1 MPNVYTRTGD
11 TGLTGLFG
19 GSRVP
24 KLDPGVEAYG
34 TVDEANSAIGEAK
47 ALATDASIKATLHGI
62 QQRLFVLAAEL
73 ASDEAGRAILDNTIC
88 AADVKDLEDL
98 IDMCLSV
105 TGPQRNFVVPG
116 RDVPSS
122 ALHAARTVV
131 RRAERRV
138 LAMAT
143 QRDVRAEVIK
153 YLNRL
158 SDTLFALARLSEHQ
172 FDLAHIKQVV
182 RDAVEKVLGAQ
193 AEIPGQARDDG
204 GFGHPGEVSRHPGEV
219 SRHPGERRDLDAG
232 DAGAG
237 GQIPGQAR
245 DDGVRHAGEP
255 RHPGEPSRH
264 PGERRDLD
272 PAPDRAD
279 PAGYDLAVLKRMAE
293 AAEAQARAMGVP
305 IVFAG
310 VDSGGNLML
319 LHRMADSLL
328 ASIDIAINKAFTS
341 AAFKLP
347 TSALKDASAP
357 SGELHGIQ
365 NSNAGRVVVFGGGV
379 PVFAE
384 GRIVGGIGVSG
395 GTVDEDVRIVMKAIA
410 AGQKENQR

>member
-11 TGLTGLFG
+11 KGLTGLFG

-34 TVDEANSAIGEAK
+34 TVDEANAAIGAAK
-47 ALATDASIKATLHGI
+47 ALATDEPIRNTLHGI

-73 ASDEAGRAILDNTIC
+73 ASDEAGRAILDNTIG

-116 RDVPSS
+116 RDVPSA
-122 ALHAARTVV
+122 ALHQARTVA

-138 LAMAT
+138 LKMAT
-143 QRDVRAEVIK
+143 EREVRPELIM

-172 FDLAHIKQVV
+172 FDQGHLEQVV
-182 RDAVEKVLGAQ
+182 RDAVAKVLGA
-193 AEIPGQARDDG
+193 AGEIPGQARDDG
-204 GFGHPGEVSRHPGEV
+204 
-219 SRHPGERRDLDAG
+219 
-232 DAGAG
+232 
-237 GQIPGQAR
+237 
-245 DDGVRHAGEP
+245 
-255 RHPGEPSRH
+255 
-264 PGERRDLD
+264 
-272 PAPDRAD
+272 APNRAD
-279 PAGYDLAVLKRMAE
+279 LASFDLAVLKRLAE
-293 AAEAQARAMGVP
+293 AAEAEATAIGVP

-310 VDSGGNLML
+310 VDAGGNLML

-328 ASIDIAINKAFTS
+328 GSIDIATNKAFTS

-347 TSALKDASAP
+347 TAALKGASAP
-357 SGELHGIQ
+357 SGDLHGIQ
-365 NSNAGRVVVFGGGV
+365 NSNAGRVVVFGGGL
-379 PVFAE
+379 PVFVDD
-384 GRIVGGIGVSG
+384 RIAGGLGVSG
-395 GTVDEDVRIVMKAIA
+395 GTVDEDVRIVTTALA
-410 AGQKENQR
+410 AVQKENMR